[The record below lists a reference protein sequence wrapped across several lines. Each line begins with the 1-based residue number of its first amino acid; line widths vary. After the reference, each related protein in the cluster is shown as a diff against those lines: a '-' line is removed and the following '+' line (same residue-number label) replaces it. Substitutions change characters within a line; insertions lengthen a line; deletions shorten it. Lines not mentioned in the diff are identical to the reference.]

1 MASLE
6 VDLVNALED
15 IDDDGVT
22 SATSHRRRRVRWGRG
37 IILIVAAAY
46 FIVPAYAAMQFSLQN
61 IYGHFSLQPLTQI
74 FSQPGFVSAL
84 WLSTQLA
91 IVTMAITMVL
101 MVPTVIYVHLRMPR
115 FRSVMEA
122 ITMLPIVIPPI
133 VLVVGVLGASPLWLK
148 STPYLLALVYVILAM
163 PFVYRSLDAGL
174 GALDVKTLVE
184 ASRSLGS
191 SWFTTIMRVLVPNLR
206 SALLSASV
214 LTLALVFGEFTM
226 ANLDGWTTIPVWI
239 AFSPTVNPRIN
250 TLVAMIFLLGTC
262 AALMAL
268 VSLDRSQTK
277 KSRRQ

>member
-6 VDLVNALED
+6 VGLVNALED

-37 IILIVAAAY
+37 IVLVVSAAY
-46 FIVPAYAAMQFSLQN
+46 FIIPIYAAMQFSLQDVQGN
-61 IYGHFSLQPLTQI
+61 FSLQPFTQI
-74 FSQPGFVSAL
+74 FAQPGFTSAL

-91 IVTMAITMVL
+91 IATMAITMVL

-133 VLVVGVLGASPLWLK
+133 VLIVGVLGASPLWLK
-148 STPYLLALVYVILAM
+148 STPYLLALIYVILAM

-191 SWFTTIMRVLVPNLR
+191 SWFSTIIRVLVPNLR
-206 SALLSASV
+206 AALLSASV

-250 TLVAMIFLLGTC
+250 TLVAMIFLLGTIV
-262 AALMAL
+262 ALMAL

-277 KSRRQ
+277 KARRQ

>member
-6 VDLVNALED
+6 LDLVNALED
-15 IDDDGVT
+15 IDDDGVA
-22 SATSHRRRRVRWGRG
+22 SSTSHRRRRVRWGRG
-37 IILIVAAAY
+37 LVLVLAAAY
-46 FIVPAYAAMQFSLQN
+46 FIIPIYAALQFSLQDIHGN
-61 IYGHFSLQPLTQI
+61 FSLEPFTQI
-74 FSQPGFVSAL
+74 FSQPGFASAL

-91 IVTMAITMVL
+91 IATMAITMAL

-122 ITMLPIVIPPI
+122 ITMMPIVIPPI

-174 GALDVKTLVE
+174 GALDVRTLVE

-191 SWFTTIMRVLVPNLR
+191 SWITTIVRVLVPNLR

-239 AFSPTVNPRIN
+239 AFAPTVNPRIN
-250 TLVAMIFLLGTC
+250 TLVAMIFLLGT
-262 AALMAL
+262 AAMLMAL
-268 VSLDRSQTK
+268 VSLDRSHAK
-277 KSRRQ
+277 KSGRK

>member
-6 VDLVNALED
+6 IGLVDALED
-15 IDDDGVT
+15 IDEGG
-22 SATSHRRRRVRWGRG
+22 AAPLRRRRRVRWGRG
-37 IILIVAAAY
+37 VILLLAAAY
-46 FIVPAYAAMQFSLQN
+46 FIIPVYAAMQFSLQDIQGN
-61 IYGHFSLQPLTQI
+61 FSLEPFTQI
-74 FSQPGFVSAL
+74 FAQPGFTSAL

-91 IVTMAITMVL
+91 IATMAITMVL

-174 GALDVKTLVE
+174 GAIDVKTLVE

-191 SWFTTIMRVLVPNLR
+191 SWFSTIIRVLVPNLR
-206 SALLSASV
+206 TALLSASV

-262 AALMAL
+262 VMLMAL
-268 VSLDRSQTK
+268 VSLDRSQSK
-277 KSRRQ
+277 RSGRK